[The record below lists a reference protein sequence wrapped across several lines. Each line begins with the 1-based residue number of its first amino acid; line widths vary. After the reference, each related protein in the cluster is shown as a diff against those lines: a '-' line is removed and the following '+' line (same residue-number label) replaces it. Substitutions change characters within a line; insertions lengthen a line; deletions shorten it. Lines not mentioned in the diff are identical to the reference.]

1 MLLSRKFVNDYT
13 NLEKIDINEYA
24 NSMLKLGNEYD
35 SITPLVKANKL
46 VIGEVLECD
55 PHPES
60 DHLHVCRV
68 DIKSEVLNII
78 CGAPNVRAGIKVIV
92 ALDGAELPG
101 GTIKKT
107 NILGY
112 ESNGMICSL
121 AELGVDSKYLSEED
135 INGIHELDE
144 FAIVGDDPIKY
155 LELDDTII
163 DFELT
168 ANRADL
174 LSMLGLAYESAIV
187 TGESVK
193 LPDTSYNEIKENIK
207 DKLTLKVDTDNVYT
221 FLLKRVN
228 DIKIEESPAFIKN
241 RLMACGIRPINNIVD
256 ISNYVM
262 LETGQPL
269 HFYDADKL
277 GDIIGA
283 RNALDGEKLV
293 TLDNN
298 ERILTSDDIVIFN
311 GKEAIGLA
319 GVMGGLSTEI
329 TDETKNVVIESAIFN
344 PMNIRKTA
352 KKLLRSEASMRF
364 EKGLDV
370 NRTYMALDRSCHM
383 LEKYANGKVLSGV
396 LEYNTLSRDNKEVDI
411 TLEKI
416 NRVLGFNLSV
426 SDVEE
431 VFKKLNFSDYT
442 VKGEKFKVSVPTR
455 RVDVSIVEDLIEEIG
470 RVYGLDNIESTYP
483 VFELTPG
490 KYDNRQ
496 RIVRDEMI
504 SLGLNEVLTY
514 SLISEEDVFKFTNDE
529 FGLIKVSSPLVE
541 NRSVLR
547 HSLIT
552 SLLDVYNYNKAR
564 GMKDASIF
572 EIGKGFSLIN
582 GEYIEE
588 NMLSALMSGVYTEGL
603 EKEKYDFYTV
613 KGIVE
618 DLLDYLGYENRYSFI
633 VKELPEEMH
642 PTKSVYINVSGKI
655 VGFFGQVHP
664 RVSKE
669 EIYVLEINLNTLFD
683 IKTGRIKYKDIPK
696 YPGIS
701 KDLAFVLSK
710 DINSGD
716 VITTIRQAGGKLLK
730 STEVFDYY
738 EGENIGKDKK
748 SIAYNLYFEDS
759 SKTLSESEVNPIFN
773 KIIENVIKKHNAIL
787 RDK

>member
-344 PMNIRKTA
+344 PYNIRYTSKEI
-352 KKLLRSEASMRF
+352 LRSEASIRY
-364 EKGLDV
+364 EKGIDP
-370 NRTYMALDRSCHM
+370 NRCKPALNRAAYLLS
-383 LEKYANGKVLSGV
+383 KYANGEILSG
-396 LEYNTLSRDNKEVDI
+396 
-411 TLEKI
+411 
-416 NRVLGFNLSV
+416 
-426 SDVEE
+426 
-431 VFKKLNFSDYT
+431 
-442 VKGEKFKVSVPTR
+442 
-455 RVDVSIVEDLIEEIG
+455 
-470 RVYGLDNIESTYP
+470 
-483 VFELTPG
+483 
-490 KYDNRQ
+490 
-496 RIVRDEMI
+496 
-504 SLGLNEVLTY
+504 
-514 SLISEEDVFKFTNDE
+514 
-529 FGLIKVSSPLVE
+529 
-541 NRSVLR
+541 
-547 HSLIT
+547 
-552 SLLDVYNYNKAR
+552 
-564 GMKDASIF
+564 
-572 EIGKGFSLIN
+572 
-582 GEYIEE
+582 
-588 NMLSALMSGVYTEGL
+588 
-603 EKEKYDFYTV
+603 
-613 KGIVE
+613 
-618 DLLDYLGYENRYSFI
+618 
-633 VKELPEEMH
+633 
-642 PTKSVYINVSGKI
+642 I
-655 VGFFGQVHP
+655 VGF
-664 RVSKE
+664 
-669 EIYVLEINLNTLFD
+669 ND
-683 IKTGRIKYKDIPK
+683 
-696 YPGIS
+696 
-701 KDLAFVLSK
+701 
-710 DINSGD
+710 
-716 VITTIRQAGGKLLK
+716 
-730 STEVFDYY
+730 
-738 EGENIGKDKK
+738 
-748 SIAYNLYFEDS
+748 YNLEDKVIEITSFLSTNTSQFLTKPLLLLALIIAFPLLRPVISPLS
-759 SKTLSESEVNPIFN
+759 STIATLLLELLHCIFLLVASSGFIVTSN
-773 KIIENVIKKHNAIL
+773 
-787 RDK
+787 

>member
-55 PHPES
+55 LHPES

-68 DIKSEVLNII
+68 DIKSEILNII

-207 DKLTLKVDTDNVYT
+207 DKLILKVDTDNVYT

-277 GDIIGA
+277 GDTIGV
-283 RNALDGEKLV
+283 RNALDGERLV

-396 LEYNTLSRDNKEVDI
+396 LEYNTLSRENKEVYI

-426 SDVEE
+426 SDVED
-431 VFKKLNFSDYT
+431 VFKKLNFYDYT
-442 VKGEKFKVSVPTR
+442 VKGEKFKVSIPTR

-496 RIVRDEMI
+496 RIVRDEMV

-588 NMLSALMSGVYTEGL
+588 NMLSTLMSGVYTEGL

-642 PTKSVYINVSGKI
+642 PTKSVYINVSGKT

-669 EIYVLEINLNTLFD
+669 EIYVLEINLDTLFD

-730 STEVFDYY
+730 STIVFDYY

>member
-1 MLLSRKFVNDYT
+1 
-13 NLEKIDINEYA
+13 
-24 NSMLKLGNEYD
+24 MLKLGNEYD

-55 PHPES
+55 LHPES

-642 PTKSVYINVSGKI
+642 PTKRVYINVSGKI

-669 EIYVLEINLNTLFD
+669 EIYVLEINLDTLFD